1 MSKNKIIISIA
12 GSELVV
18 MTEES
23 REYTTMLAN
32 TVDKKIRDL
41 LASSSKV
48 TTPMACILACLDLCD
63 ENEKVVAFG
72 LCMPGIGE
80 ALQKSGGRLTLPAL
94 FRLLG
99 ALNKPKSIDLALVG
113 ILPKYRKT
121 GIIAFFITTIQEM
134 LDMPGVEYLET
145 NLNLE
150 SNKDIQ
156 LMWSRFNHIQHKRR
170 RSYKKQL

>member
-63 ENEKVVAFG
+63 ENEKAKAAASRMRDEIKNYYELNAELEDKVAS
-72 LCMPGIGE
+72 LE
-80 ALQKSGGRLTLPAL
+80 QE
-94 FRLLG
+94 
-99 ALNKPKSIDLALVG
+99 
-113 ILPKYRKT
+113 
-121 GIIAFFITTIQEM
+121 IAM
-134 LDMPGVEYLET
+134 L
-145 NLNLE
+145 
-150 SNKDIQ
+150 
-156 LMWSRFNHIQHKRR
+156 RR
-170 RSYKKQL
+170 RNG

>member
-63 ENEKVVAFG
+63 ENEKAKMAATRMREEIKNYYERNAELEDKVDELEEEIA
-72 LCMPGIGE
+72 
-80 ALQKSGGRLTLPAL
+80 
-94 FRLLG
+94 
-99 ALNKPKSIDLALVG
+99 
-113 ILPKYRKT
+113 IL
-121 GIIAFFITTIQEM
+121 
-134 LDMPGVEYLET
+134 
-145 NLNLE
+145 
-150 SNKDIQ
+150 
-156 LMWSRFNHIQHKRR
+156 RR
-170 RSYKKQL
+170 RNGQ

>member
-32 TVDKKIRDL
+32 TVDKKIREL

-63 ENEKVVAFG
+63 ENEKAKAAAARLRDEIRSYFERNAELEDRVAE
-72 LCMPGIGE
+72 LE
-80 ALQKSGGRLTLPAL
+80 RENA
-94 FRLLG
+94 
-99 ALNKPKSIDLALVG
+99 
-113 ILPKYRKT
+113 
-121 GIIAFFITTIQEM
+121 M
-134 LDMPGVEYLET
+134 L
-145 NLNLE
+145 
-150 SNKDIQ
+150 
-156 LMWSRFNHIQHKRR
+156 RR
-170 RSYKKQL
+170 RNGQ